1 MTAANQHIEI
11 DGGVLKKQAAL
22 ARDASRAF
30 TSAGHD
36 VRADLPE
43 DAFGL
48 LSRGLVVPLAN
59 TVAARARELLTSAQ
73 DLADRIADGVDNAST
88 VFSTVEQDAVDAFTR
103 GDG

>member
-1 MTAANQHIEI
+1 MTAANQHIEV

-30 TSAGHD
+30 NSAGHD

-48 LSRGLVVPLAN
+48 LNRGFVVPLAN
-59 TVAARARELLTSAQ
+59 MVAARAR
-73 DLADRIADGVDNAST
+73 DC
-88 VFSTVEQDAVDAFTR
+88 
-103 GDG
+103 